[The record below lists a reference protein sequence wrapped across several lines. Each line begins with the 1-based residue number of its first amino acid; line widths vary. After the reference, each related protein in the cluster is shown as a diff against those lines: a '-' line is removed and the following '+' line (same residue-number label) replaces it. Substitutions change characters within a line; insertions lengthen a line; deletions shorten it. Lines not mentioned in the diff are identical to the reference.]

1 VARGTQHRKRRP
13 AANARAAAVAAPKRR
28 KPPEWQEQLFFQRLR
43 THAKGAYVGLAIAFV
58 LGFVLLGVGSGSS
71 GVSDVL
77 QNMFNFGSSSGSAS
91 ISSLQKKT
99 ASNPNNAN
107 AWRDLATAFEQKS
120 RTPDAINALQRY
132 SALRPKDQSALEE
145 LAGQYSSLANTY
157 ATDYSNAQAA
167 ASTQAP
173 PGATFAPPSTTPFGK
188 AFADPAALK
197 DPISAAVQTQS
208 STQQTTAYTKYQE
221 AQKNAEQTYQKL
233 AALTPKDATIQ
244 IQLGQAAQ
252 SAGDTAAA
260 IAAYKQFLKLA
271 PTDPL
276 APQVKQALKAL
287 QPTASS
293 SSTGK

>member
-43 THAKGAYVGLAIAFV
+43 THAKGAYVALAVAFV
-58 LGFVLLGVGSGSS
+58 LGFVLLGVGSGST

-77 QNMFNFGSSSGSAS
+77 QNMFNFGSGGGTSV
-91 ISSLQKKT
+91 SSLQKKT
-99 ASNPNNAN
+99 ANNPNDAN
-107 AWRDLATAFEQKS
+107 AWRDLATALEQKT
-120 RTPDAINALQRY
+120 RTQEAINALQRY

-145 LAGQYSSLANTY
+145 LAGQYSSLANNY
-157 ATDYSNAQAA
+157 ATDYTNAQAA

-173 PGATFAPPSTTPFGK
+173 PDATFAPPSTSPFGK
-188 AFADPAALK
+188 AFSDPAALK
-197 DPISAAVQTQS
+197 DPISAAVQSQS
-208 STQQTTAYTKYQE
+208 STQQSTAYTKYQE
-221 AQKNAEQTYQKL
+221 AQKNAEQTYQKI

-260 IAAYKQFLKLA
+260 IAAYKAFLKLA

-276 APQVKQALKAL
+276 APQVKQALKGL